1 MLVRENKSLR
11 GDRMMEAAIE
21 NGYIMKKIQEDNIRK
36 QKRSEKRSEKRSKKR
51 SDMIIFEFQS
61 EIVKNVYEVI
71 KLNRK
76 AKYAWL
82 ADNLGVSE
90 ATIKRAISDLK
101 KLGYINPEHSKVN
114 GEWQLLK

>member
-36 QKRSEKRSEKRSKKR
+36 QKRSEKR